1 MMTEKNEN
9 GIREAFDRI
18 TPAEGAKERMLRNI
32 RAKAELENATKNAQK
47 MSRRTL
53 LFKLLPAVAAAV
65 IVIVGAFVLKDKLA
79 KKPANSTEPDNSV
92 IAAGGVNETQVISYS
107 KTGFSEETGEDPEL
121 PPLAEEV
128 TYHKGNDGYYVSFV
142 KGGHEYQLYIFRPEG
157 NTMCYVA
164 VNYAAGVMVEE
175 WQQGST
181 IYRLVNSDGATQEEM
196 DEIKAGIH

>member
-1 MMTEKNEN
+1 MTEKNEN

-32 RAKAELENATKNAQK
+32 RAKADLENATKNAQK

-79 KKPANSTEPDNSV
+79 KKPANSPEPDNSV

-157 NTMCYVA
+157 DTMCYVA